1 MTEAEARELAEITQ
15 QDQDAEPFRRA
26 ARHVAVYLAELRTQ
40 GVKKRES
47 LELAAEMQHTYLD
60 VMLGGEL

>member
-1 MTEAEARELAEITQ
+1 MTEAEARQLAEITQ

-26 ARHVAVYLAELRTQ
+26 ARNVAVYLAELRAQ

-47 LELAAEMQHTYLD
+47 LELTAEMQLTYLD
-60 VMLGGEL
+60 IMLGGDA